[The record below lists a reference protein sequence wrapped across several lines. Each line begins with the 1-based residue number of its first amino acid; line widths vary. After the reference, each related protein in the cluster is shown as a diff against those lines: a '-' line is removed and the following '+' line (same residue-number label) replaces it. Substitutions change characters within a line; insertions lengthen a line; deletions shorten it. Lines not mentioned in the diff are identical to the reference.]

1 MERIGQVTNFEDV
14 SSPER
19 VLDVDVEELE
29 ALAVIAPMSL
39 DLLVPVALLI
49 LFAASRSFPAFGM

>member
-19 VLDVDVEELE
+19 VLDDVEELE
-29 ALAVIAPMSL
+29 PLAVIAPVSL